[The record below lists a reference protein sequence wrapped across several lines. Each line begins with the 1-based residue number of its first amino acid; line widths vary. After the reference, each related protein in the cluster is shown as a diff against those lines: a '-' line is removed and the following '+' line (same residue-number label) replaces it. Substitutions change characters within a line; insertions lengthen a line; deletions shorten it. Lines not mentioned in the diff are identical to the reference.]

1 MVTKRLSFLINHSP
15 FSLKNNIFAFNV
27 NIFIDYLKEFKQGL
41 ISDAVTGLICVA
53 EPQKGDTQ

>member
-1 MVTKRLSFLINHSP
+1 MQPIINTP
-15 FSLKNNIFAFNV
+15 VNFYRNIDV

-53 EPQKGDTQ
+53 EPRKGDTQ